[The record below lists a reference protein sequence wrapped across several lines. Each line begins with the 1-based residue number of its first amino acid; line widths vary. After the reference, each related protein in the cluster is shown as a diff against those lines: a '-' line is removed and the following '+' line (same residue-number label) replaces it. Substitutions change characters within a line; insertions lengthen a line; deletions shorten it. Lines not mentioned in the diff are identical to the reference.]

1 MLKKINNQHCLTALT
16 AGGRGGR
23 GGVVPKGPQLGVN
36 SLVLAV
42 RRSGR

>member
-16 AGGRGGR
+16 ARAGE
-23 GGVVPKGPQLGVN
+23 VVPKGLQLGVN
-36 SLVLAV
+36 SLIAEVLAV